1 MTRILII
8 LFLIAAFSCQNKTT
22 VDKKIEI
29 DNWRLLKIGID
40 DNSFYIQTNED
51 TSYYYER
58 FRDTNYAIAHNG
70 GLRSELT
77 KFVMGKAERDTLVS
91 LALQAITN
99 PVQTDQFIT
108 CYAGQNVD
116 ISLEEMSTTISC
128 NYSSISDWT
137 KISPTLFKMNKII
150 SDKIKQK

>member
-1 MTRILII
+1 MTKVLII
-8 LFLIAAFSCQNKTT
+8 LFLIAAVSCQNKTT
-22 VDKKIEI
+22 VDNKI
-29 DNWRLLKIGID
+29 DNNNWRLLKIGID

-77 KFVMGKAERDTLVS
+77 KFVMEKAERDTLVS

-108 CYAGQNVD
+108 CYAGQNID

-150 SDKIKQK
+150 FGKVKKK